1 MWKSTIHSRRRI
13 FMLSTQRKGKMNYF
27 PMHISQEK
35 LSYAAVKKK
44 SLELT
49 VMKDY
54 FPFMPCVHCGLEGCP
69 LHITFAKS
77 HRQAEGNS
85 IWGWPATVAWG
96 RGFGK
101 LYTCT

>member
-44 SLELT
+44 SLELNGNERLLPIHA
-49 VMKDY
+49 V
-54 FPFMPCVHCGLEGCP
+54 CP
-69 LHITFAKS
+69 LWAGGVSTPHHLCKES
-77 HRQAEGNS
+77 
-85 IWGWPATVAWG
+85 
-96 RGFGK
+96 
-101 LYTCT
+101 